1 MLVNKI
7 SASLLAIV
15 LSSAVSASEVVSVD
29 ELNEVTDGVT
39 ESLKESLEESEAQNN
54 EALEAIGDAL
64 EDSVEIDSTG
74 YASIVTNL
82 TSFLNLGL
90 IDFAS
95 EDEQDLDTVIENEVY
110 RTWADQ
116 NNVNPDLFAAQLLR
130 LEMLFAIHSSV
141 LEQVAAVEAIGAL
154 SQTFNQEMQMQELVG
169 NAISQV
175 ADMQV
180 TAVMQEDLKSA
191 AQNAADS
198 DSEETID
205 DFVEILKDTNEMSK
219 EQMKSMGEQK
229 EIANSGL
236 AELQSQMIAASSDIM
251 NMFSSSEKLLIKE
264 VCKNI
269 PVYEK
274 QMDCN
279 IVWNTSLLLRSI
291 STLIKK
297 ITLC

>member
-236 AELQSQMIAASSDIM
+236 AELQSQIIAASSDIM

-264 VCKNI
+264 VLQE
-269 PVYEK
+269 YS
-274 QMDCN
+274 
-279 IVWNTSLLLRSI
+279 SLRKANGL
-291 STLIKK
+291 
-297 ITLC
+297 

>member
-54 EALEAIGDAL
+54 EALEAVGDAL

-116 NNVNPDLFAAQLLR
+116 NNVNPDLFAAQLL
-130 LEMLFAIHSSV
+130 
-141 LEQVAAVEAIGAL
+141 
-154 SQTFNQEMQMQELVG
+154 
-169 NAISQV
+169 
-175 ADMQV
+175 
-180 TAVMQEDLKSA
+180 
-191 AQNAADS
+191 
-198 DSEETID
+198 
-205 DFVEILKDTNEMSK
+205 
-219 EQMKSMGEQK
+219 
-229 EIANSGL
+229 
-236 AELQSQMIAASSDIM
+236 
-251 NMFSSSEKLLIKE
+251 
-264 VCKNI
+264 
-269 PVYEK
+269 
-274 QMDCN
+274 
-279 IVWNTSLLLRSI
+279 LRPPQF
-291 STLIKK
+291 LR
-297 ITLC
+297 